1 MAVLMAVMLSVAAA
15 LPGPGARHLPPRLP
29 ASVVPRLGPR
39 PCAEGPFAEG
49 VFCALRLRG
58 GVDAAAQVCP
68 PGHTASPCAVDYVFK
83 SDMQLRIR
91 GSEVGAQKC
100 RVSQLSRKP
109 CGIAR
114 GKR

>member
-58 GVDAAAQVCP
+58 GTDTAAQVCSP
-68 PGHTASPCAVDYVFK
+68 SNTAPRCSVEYVFK

-100 RVSQLSRKP
+100 RVSQLSRRP

-114 GKR
+114 GRR